1 MPAGTGDGLLSP
13 GFVQLGPDSIPRIR
27 FPPHCTGQASETLW
41 PARIVLTRAI
51 DAG

>member
-1 MPAGTGDGLLSP
+1 MPMAAGDGRSSHA
-13 GFVQLGPDSIPRIR
+13 QLGPGSIARIR
-27 FPPHCTGQASETLW
+27 FPPHCTGQASVTLW